1 MAQDYNIKQ
10 RRYNGTD
17 WDTLYPL
24 SKAENISYN
33 SNTSYSNGTVGKT
46 LKDVP
51 PMVANNITVNTSA
64 WSSDTTYEDFP
75 YRALITN
82 NAFANL
88 VATDIPTIV
97 LHPAS
102 VILGIIAPVCAT
114 YINGSTKGIYIY
126 ANDIPTDPI
135 TILTAYAIHTQN

>member
-33 SNTSYSNGTVGKT
+33 SSASYNSGTVGKA

-51 PMVANNITVNTSA
+51 PMVANNKVIGSSA
-64 WSSDTTYEDFP
+64 WTADSTYTDFP
-75 YRALITN
+75 YKALIID

-88 VATDIPTIV
+88 VSTDIPTIV
-97 LHPAS
+97 LHPTDAMN
-102 VILGIIAPVCAT
+102 GIVAPICST

-126 ANDIPTDPI
+126 ASEIPTESV
-135 TILTAYAIHTQN
+135 TVLTAYAVHTQN